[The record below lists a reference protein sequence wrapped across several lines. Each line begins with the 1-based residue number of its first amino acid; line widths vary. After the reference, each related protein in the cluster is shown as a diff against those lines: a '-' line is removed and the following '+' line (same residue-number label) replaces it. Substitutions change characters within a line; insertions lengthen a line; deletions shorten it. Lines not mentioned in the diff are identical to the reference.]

1 MKKKNI
7 LVLVLLVVIVASSF
21 LIGKKSGIQKAESIH
36 QSELRIL
43 EQSKLSQTPE
53 NSLNC
58 RPEVSSK
65 RNNYV
70 IGYGS
75 LMNKDSRQITVPE
88 ATYAAPIIVSGFERL
103 WASRGDKSHAT
114 FLLAVPNKGYVMN
127 AIYYQAN
134 ASDISATDLREASYC
149 RVKIPHKDIVPLGIK
164 SLPKGDYWMY
174 VKDFKDAEFPN
185 KDYPILQTYA
195 DVFMTGCLQT
205 QAEFNLTEFGK
216 LCFTTTYGWDLANWL
231 YDRSNP
237 QYSRYSKDTE
247 KYRTQI
253 DSIIHRLTFDDDPL

>member
-1 MKKKNI
+1 
-7 LVLVLLVVIVASSF
+7 
-21 LIGKKSGIQKAESIH
+21 
-36 QSELRIL
+36 
-43 EQSKLSQTPE
+43 
-53 NSLNC
+53 
-58 RPEVSSK
+58 
-65 RNNYV
+65 
-70 IGYGS
+70 
-75 LMNKDSRQITVPE
+75 
-88 ATYAAPIIVSGFERL
+88 
-103 WASRGDKSHAT
+103 
-114 FLLAVPNKGYVMN
+114 
-127 AIYYQAN
+127 
-134 ASDISATDLREASYC
+134 
-149 RVKIPHKDIVPLGIK
+149 
-164 SLPKGDYWMY
+164 MY